1 MACENVVYS
10 NSLRLITKCPGNVQ
24 EEQQIFVKDI
34 DEDTDG
40 VDASFE
46 ENIIIIFTFD

>member
-1 MACENVVYS
+1 MFRM
-10 NSLRLITKCPGNVQ
+10 NSKC
-24 EEQQIFVKDI
+24 FVKDI

-40 VDASFE
+40 VDARFE

>member
-1 MACENVVYS
+1 MFWK
-10 NSLRLITKCPGNVQ
+10 NSKF
-24 EEQQIFVKDI
+24 FVKDI

-46 ENIIIIFTFD
+46 ENIIIIFTVWLMIRHNILLNFW

>member
-1 MACENVVYS
+1 MFRK
-10 NSLRLITKCPGNVQ
+10 NSKFLL
-24 EEQQIFVKDI
+24 EDI

-46 ENIIIIFTFD
+46 EEIKIIFTFD

>member
-1 MACENVVYS
+1 MFRK
-10 NSLRLITKCPGNVQ
+10 NSKF
-24 EEQQIFVKDI
+24 FVKDI

-40 VDASFE
+40 VDASFD

>member
-1 MACENVVYS
+1 MFRKN
-10 NSLRLITKCPGNVQ
+10 RKF
-24 EEQQIFVKDI
+24 FVKDI

-46 ENIIIIFTFD
+46 ENIIIIFTLD